1 MSFVLRLG
9 LSCGGK
15 DQVGDEYPEHQ
26 RVDLVGDDEQIVD
39 GPARGRAR
47 RGLVLL
53 EPRSAVIGL
62 VLLEPRGAVVGLVLL
77 ELRGAVV
84 LDGALVSREGE
95 VPVDRT
101 VGRERPV

>member
-39 GPARGRAR
+39 GPARGRGR
-47 RGLVLL
+47 R
-53 EPRSAVIGL
+53 GL

>member
-1 MSFVLRLG
+1 MVVS
-9 LSCGGK
+9 
-15 DQVGDEYPEHQ
+15 
-26 RVDLVGDDEQIVD
+26 
-39 GPARGRAR
+39 
-47 RGLVLL
+47 LVLL
-53 EPRSAVIGL
+53 EL
-62 VLLEPRGAVVGLVLL
+62 RGAVFGLVLL